1 MVITRSRVKLWKRV
15 VGIEQR
21 RNLLVIRSSKN
32 MLNELSM

>member
-21 RNLLVIRSSKN
+21 KNLLVIGAQRTC
-32 MLNELSM
+32 